1 MGVPISFMRI
11 PIPPASV
18 LEAMGI
24 RPIPLFMLS
33 AWIKAAAK
41 CGFNVQPLFREAG
54 IKIDL
59 IRLEDARVSPVQLVS
74 LLEQCMA
81 LSPQQHFPF
90 VLGDTFA
97 FESLP
102 EFETLLTTSPTLREA
117 LRVADLARRMVLP
130 WLTLEVKEEGDLAR
144 VCVGFDVPLPN
155 FERYGLPLH
164 LVVEGILACIRKF
177 GRSLQGSDRGFVGVS
192 VKGPPPPY
200 ADKFQPFFGVPV
212 SFNAPID
219 ALVFERRILDLP
231 LEGAFPALHEQAQF
245 LAEQRLGK
253 EARRQGVA
261 AEIEEL
267 IVREP
272 GLLALGVEEMADR
285 LNLHPRTLQR
295 RLKDEGDSY
304 LHVQARMRHCL
315 ACQWLRQGDV
325 SIDDISARLGF
336 SDRRAFTA
344 AFKRWEGVT
353 PSAWRERQGG

>member
-1 MGVPISFMRI
+1 
-11 PIPPASV
+11 
-18 LEAMGI
+18 MGI
-24 RPIPLFMLS
+24 KPIPLFMLS

-41 CGFNVQPLFREAG
+41 CGFNVQPLFKEAG

-59 IRLEDARVSPVQLVS
+59 IRLEDARVSPLQLIS
-74 LLEQCMA
+74 LLEQCVA
-81 LSPQQHFPF
+81 LSPPDKHFPL

-130 WLTLEVKEEGDLAR
+130 WLTLDVREEGDLAR
-144 VCVGFDVPLPN
+144 VNVGFNVPVPN
-155 FERYGLPLH
+155 LDAYGLPLS
-164 LVVEGILACIRKF
+164 LVSQAILACIRKF
-177 GRSLQGSDRGFVGVS
+177 GRTLQGTEEGFVGVTLQAPAPHNAELFS
-192 VKGPPPPY
+192 R
-200 ADKFQPFFGVPV
+200 FFGVPV
-212 SFNAPID
+212 TFSAPND

-231 LEGAFPALHEQAQF
+231 LEGAFPALHEQAHF

-261 AEIEEL
+261 AEIEEF
-267 IVREP
+267 ITRDP
-272 GLLALGVEEMADR
+272 SLLALGVEDMADR

-304 LHVQARMRHCL
+304 LHVQARMRHRL
-315 ACQWLRQGDV
+315 ACQWLRQGDI

-344 AFKRWEGVT
+344 AFKRWEGST
-353 PSAWRERQGG
+353 PSAWREQQT

>member
-1 MGVPISFMRI
+1 
-11 PIPPASV
+11 
-18 LEAMGI
+18 MGI

-41 CGFNVQPLFREAG
+41 CGFNVQPLFKEAG

-59 IRLEDARVSPVQLVS
+59 IRLEDARVSPLQLIS
-74 LLEQCMA
+74 LLEQCVA
-81 LSPQQHFPF
+81 LSPDKHFPL

-130 WLTLEVKEEGDLAR
+130 WLKLEVKEGADLTR
-144 VCVGFDVPLPN
+144 VVVDFDVPLPN
-155 FERYGLPLH
+155 LTSYGLPLH
-164 LVVEGILACIRKF
+164 LVTQAILACIRKF
-177 GRSLQGSDRGFVGVS
+177 GRSLQGTEEGFVGVTL
-192 VKGPPPPY
+192 KCDRPAN
-200 ADKFQPFFGVPV
+200 ADQFNSFFGMPV
-212 SFNAPID
+212 TFNADAD
-219 ALVFERRILDLP
+219 ALVFESRILDLP
-231 LEGAFPALHEQAQF
+231 LEGAFPALHEQAQM

-267 IVREP
+267 ITRDP
-272 GLLALGVEEMADR
+272 SLLAIGVEDMAER

-295 RLKDEGDSY
+295 RLKEEGDSY
-304 LHVQARMRHCL
+304 LHVQARMRHRL
-315 ACQWLRQGDV
+315 ACEWLKRGDV

-344 AFKRWEGVT
+344 AFKRWEGAT
-353 PSAWRERQGG
+353 PSAWREQQG

>member
-1 MGVPISFMRI
+1 MGVK
-11 PIPPASV
+11 
-18 LEAMGI
+18 
-24 RPIPLFMLS
+24 PIPLFMLS

-41 CGFNVQPLFREAG
+41 CGFNVQPLFKEAG

-59 IRLEDARVSPVQLVS
+59 IRLEDARVSPLQLIS
-74 LLEQCMA
+74 LLEQCVA
-81 LSPQQHFPF
+81 LSPPDKHFPL

-130 WLTLEVKEEGDLAR
+130 WLKLDVREEGDLAR
-144 VCVGFDVPLPN
+144 VAVGFDVPIPN
-155 FERYGLPLH
+155 LAAYGLPLS
-164 LVVEGILACIRKF
+164 LVSQAILACIRKF
-177 GRSLQGSDRGFVGVS
+177 GRTLQGSEQGFVEVTLQ
-192 VKGPPPPY
+192 GPPPPN
-200 ADKFQPFFGVPV
+200 AHLFAAFFGVPV
-212 SFNAPID
+212 RFHAAHD
-219 ALVFERRILDLP
+219 ALVFERRILDQP
-231 LEGAFPALHEQAQF
+231 LEGAFPALHEQAHF

-267 IVREP
+267 ITRDP
-272 GLLALGVEEMADR
+272 GLLALGVEDMAER

-304 LHVQARMRHCL
+304 LHVQARMRHRL

-325 SIDDISARLGF
+325 SIDDISVRLGF

-344 AFKRWEGVT
+344 AFKRWEGTT
-353 PSAWRERQGG
+353 PSAWREQQV

>member
-1 MGVPISFMRI
+1 
-11 PIPPASV
+11 
-18 LEAMGI
+18 MGI
-24 RPIPLFMLS
+24 KPIPLFMLS

-41 CGFNVQPLFREAG
+41 CGFNVQPLFKEAG

-59 IRLEDARVSPVQLVS
+59 IRLEDARVSPLQLIS
-74 LLEQCMA
+74 LLEQCVS
-81 LSPQQHFPF
+81 LSPDKYFPL

-117 LRVADLARRMVLP
+117 LRVAELAKRMVLP
-130 WLTLEVKEEGDLAR
+130 WLKLEVKEEGDLAR
-144 VCVGFDVPLPN
+144 VIIGYDVPVPN
-155 FERYGLPLH
+155 LAAYGLPLS
-164 LVVEGILACIRKF
+164 LVSQAVLACIRKF
-177 GRSLQGSDRGFVGVS
+177 GRTLQGDEAGFVGVTLQ
-192 VKGPPPPY
+192 GPPPPH
-200 ADKFQPFFGVPV
+200 AAKQFEPFFGVPV
-212 SFNAPID
+212 SFYASED
-219 ALVFERRILDLP
+219 ALVFERRILDVP
-231 LEGAFPALHEQAQF
+231 LEGAFPALHEQAHF

-261 AEIEEL
+261 AEIEEF
-267 IVREP
+267 ITREP
-272 GLLALGVEEMADR
+272 GLLALGVEDMADR

-304 LHVQARMRHCL
+304 LHVQARMRHRL

-344 AFKRWEGVT
+344 AFKRWEGAT
-353 PSAWRERQGG
+353 PSAWREQQG

>member
-1 MGVPISFMRI
+1 
-11 PIPPASV
+11 
-18 LEAMGI
+18 MGI
-24 RPIPLFMLS
+24 KPIPLFMLS
-33 AWIKAAAK
+33 AWIKAATK
-41 CGFNVQPLFREAG
+41 CGFNVQPLFKEAG

-59 IRLEDARVSPVQLVS
+59 IRLEDARVSPIQLIS
-74 LLEQCMA
+74 LLEQCVA
-81 LSPQQHFPF
+81 LSPPDKHFPL

-130 WLTLEVKEEGDLAR
+130 WLTLEVREEGDLAK
-144 VCVGFDVPLPN
+144 VIVGLDVPIPN
-155 FERYGLPLH
+155 VAAYGLPLQ
-164 LVVEGILACIRKF
+164 LVSQAILACIRKF
-177 GRSLQGSDRGFVGVS
+177 GRTLQGSETGFVGVTMQGS
-192 VKGPPPPY
+192 PPPY
-200 ADKFQPFFGVPV
+200 AAQFEPFFGVPV
-212 SFNAPID
+212 TFNAPQD

-231 LEGAFPALHEQAQF
+231 LEGAFPALHEQAHF

-261 AEIEEL
+261 AEIEEF
-267 IVREP
+267 ITRDP
-272 GLLALGVEEMADR
+272 SLLALGVEDMADR

-304 LHVQARMRHCL
+304 LNVQARMRHRL

-344 AFKRWEGVT
+344 AFKRWEGTT
-353 PSAWRERQGG
+353 PSAWREQQG

>member
-1 MGVPISFMRI
+1 MGVK
-11 PIPPASV
+11 
-18 LEAMGI
+18 
-24 RPIPLFMLS
+24 PIPLFMLS

-41 CGFNVQPLFREAG
+41 CGFNVQPLFKEAG

-59 IRLEDARVSPVQLVS
+59 IRLEDARVSPLQLIS
-74 LLEQCMA
+74 LLEQCVAM
-81 LSPQQHFPF
+81 SPPDKHFPL

-130 WLTLEVKEEGDLAR
+130 WLTLEVKEEGELAK
-144 VCVGFDVPLPN
+144 VIVGFDVPIPN
-155 FERYGLPLH
+155 FASYGLPLT
-164 LVVEGILACIRKF
+164 LVSQAILACIRKF
-177 GRSLQGSDRGFVGVS
+177 GRTLQGSEEGFVGVTMQC
-192 VKGPPPPY
+192 PPPPN
-200 ADKFQPFFGVPV
+200 AAQFEPFFGVPV
-212 SFNAPID
+212 TFNASHD
-219 ALVFERRILDLP
+219 ALIFERRILDQP
-231 LEGAFPALHEQAQF
+231 LEGAFPSLHEQAHF

-261 AEIEEL
+261 AEIEEF
-267 IVREP
+267 ITRDP
-272 GLLALGVEEMADR
+272 SLLALGVEDMADR

-304 LHVQARMRHCL
+304 LHVQARMRHRL
-315 ACQWLRQGDV
+315 ACQWLRQGEV

-344 AFKRWEGVT
+344 AFKRWEGTT
-353 PSAWRERQGG
+353 PSAWREQQG

>member
-1 MGVPISFMRI
+1 MRI
-11 PIPPASV
+11 PLPPQAV

-41 CGFNVQPLFREAG
+41 CAFNVQPLFKEAG

-59 IRLEDARVSPVQLVS
+59 IRLEDARVSPLQLIS
-74 LLEQCMA
+74 LLEQCVA
-81 LSPQQHFPF
+81 LSPPDKHFPL

-102 EFETLLTTSPTLREA
+102 EFETLLTTSPTLRDA
-117 LRVADLARRMVLP
+117 LHVAELAKRVVLP
-130 WLTLEVKEEGDLAR
+130 WLKLEVKEEGDVAR
-144 VCVGFDVPLPN
+144 VVVDFDVPLPN
-155 FERYGLPLH
+155 LAAYGLPLH
-164 LVVEGILACIRKF
+164 FVSQGILACIRKF
-177 GRSLQGSDRGFVGVS
+177 GRSLQGTEEGFIGVTLKCDR
-192 VKGPPPPY
+192 PAN
-200 ADKFQPFFGVPV
+200 ADLFEKFFNVPV
-212 SFNAPID
+212 TFNAGTD
-219 ALVFERRILDLP
+219 ALVFESRILDQP
-231 LEGAFPALHEQAQF
+231 LEGAFPALHEQAQQ

-267 IVREP
+267 ISRDP
-272 GLLALGVEEMADR
+272 ALLALGVEDMADR

-304 LHVQARMRHCL
+304 LHVQARMRHRL
-315 ACQWLRQGDV
+315 ACDWLKRGDV

-344 AFKRWEGVT
+344 AFKRWEGAT
-353 PSAWRERQGG
+353 PSAWREQQL

>member
-1 MGVPISFMRI
+1 
-11 PIPPASV
+11 
-18 LEAMGI
+18 MGI
-24 RPIPLFMLS
+24 KPIPLFMLS

-41 CGFNVQPLFREAG
+41 CGFNVQPLFKEAG

-59 IRLEDARVSPVQLVS
+59 IRLEDARVSPLQLVS
-74 LLEQCMA
+74 LLEQCVA
-81 LSPQQHFPF
+81 LSPDKHFPL

-130 WLTLEVKEEGDLAR
+130 WLTLELKEEGPVAR
-144 VCVGFDVPLPN
+144 VIVDYNVPVPN
-155 FERYGLPLH
+155 LAAYGLPLS
-164 LVVEGILACIRKF
+164 LVSQAILACIRKF
-177 GRSLQGSDRGFVGVS
+177 GRSLQGSERGFVGVTLQ
-192 VKGPPPPY
+192 GPPPVN
-200 ADKFQPFFGVPV
+200 AAQFEPFFGVPV
-212 SFNAPID
+212 TFHAAED
-219 ALVFERRILDLP
+219 ALVFESSILDLP
-231 LEGAFPALHEQAQF
+231 LEGAFPALHEQAHF

-267 IVREP
+267 ITRDP
-272 GLLALGVEEMADR
+272 GLLALGVEDMADR
-285 LNLHPRTLQR
+285 LGLHPRTLQR

-304 LHVQARMRHCL
+304 LHVQARMRHRL

-344 AFKRWEGVT
+344 AFKRWEGTT
-353 PSAWRERQGG
+353 PSAWREQQA